1 MPYSEMIAKMRLALP
16 NFIVLQPVDKID
28 YLGYIHEGG
37 DHDGYLRFMEPQAAS
52 PYAKFEIEFSAS
64 NDFVHI
70 RSCQNNK
77 YWERKQILSISGGY
91 WVTATA
97 DKKEDDQSKESCT
110 LFKVTSVDH
119 AMNTVRIMHVQSG
132 CYLCCWRWD
141 SEKYTRGMYSFYT
154 THDQNGFDIFKFIDW
169 NSLLILPRF
178 VAFKGYNNKYL
189 CLRRVEWD
197 LPYMQFSSDDIGDS
211 TVALEIFPTD
221 DGYVR
226 IKPVCTDK
234 FWRRSPNWIWADS
247 NDSSSKNTD
256 TVFRPVRSDNKTIG
270 LINLGNN
277 AFCKSLTTEGKSDC
291 LNAATYSLTKEARLI
306 VEEPVLSREIYGVK
320 YHLGNSRVYGEIV
333 LIVAKNSASN
343 FSNEPA
349 TLDVKLSYTDIKTTN
364 WKNSFSLKL
373 GTKATMDFNIPL
385 IFEGKVELSGEVQ
398 TGIDWGETNTTTT
411 VVDVVYKVTVPPRTK
426 VIVCIIATKGMCDV
440 PFTYMQRDTLYDGTS
455 VTNEI
460 QGGTYTGSN
469 YYSTNFEAKE
479 EALE

>member
-1 MPYSEMIAKMRLALP
+1 MRLALP

-64 NDFVHI
+64 NEFVHI

-97 DKKEDDQSKESCT
+97 DKKEDDQSKESST

-141 SEKYTRGMYSFYT
+141 SEKYTRGMYSFST
-154 THDQNGFDIFKFIDW
+154 RHDQNGFDIFKFIDW

-256 TVFRPVRSDNKTIG
+256 TVFRP
-270 LINLGNN
+270 
-277 AFCKSLTTEGKSDC
+277 
-291 LNAATYSLTKEARLI
+291 
-306 VEEPVLSREIYGVK
+306 
-320 YHLGNSRVYGEIV
+320 
-333 LIVAKNSASN
+333 
-343 FSNEPA
+343 
-349 TLDVKLSYTDIKTTN
+349 
-364 WKNSFSLKL
+364 
-373 GTKATMDFNIPL
+373 ATMLFARALQLKENRI
-385 IFEGKVELSGEVQ
+385 V
-398 TGIDWGETNTTTT
+398 
-411 VVDVVYKVTVPPRTK
+411 VVYKVTVPPRTK

>member
-16 NFIVLQPVDKID
+16 GFVVLQPIDKID

-37 DHDGYLRFMEPQAAS
+37 DNDGYLRFMEPQVAS
-52 PYAKFEIEFSAS
+52 PYAKFEVEFSGS

-141 SEKYTRGMYSFYT
+141 SEKYTRGMYSFYK

-178 VAFKGYNNKYL
+178 MAFKGYNNNYL

-211 TVALEIFPTD
+211 TVELEVFLTD

-234 FWRRSPNWIWADS
+234 FWRRSPN
-247 NDSSSKNTD
+247 
-256 TVFRPVRSDNKTIG
+256 
-270 LINLGNN
+270 
-277 AFCKSLTTEGKSDC
+277 
-291 LNAATYSLTKEARLI
+291 
-306 VEEPVLSREIYGVK
+306 
-320 YHLGNSRVYGEIV
+320 
-333 LIVAKNSASN
+333 
-343 FSNEPA
+343 
-349 TLDVKLSYTDIKTTN
+349 
-364 WKNSFSLKL
+364 
-373 GTKATMDFNIPL
+373 
-385 IFEGKVELSGEVQ
+385 
-398 TGIDWGETNTTTT
+398 
-411 VVDVVYKVTVPPRTK
+411 
-426 VIVCIIATKGMCDV
+426 
-440 PFTYMQRDTLYDGTS
+440 
-455 VTNEI
+455 
-460 QGGTYTGSN
+460 
-469 YYSTNFEAKE
+469 
-479 EALE
+479 